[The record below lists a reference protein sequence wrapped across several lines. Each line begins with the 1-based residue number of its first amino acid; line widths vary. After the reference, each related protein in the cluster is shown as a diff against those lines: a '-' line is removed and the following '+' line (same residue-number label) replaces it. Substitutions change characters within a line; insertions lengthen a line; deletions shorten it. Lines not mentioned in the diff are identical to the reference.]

1 MSRRALKSSSS
12 ERKRG
17 RTRQRKICFGNTY
30 VPIRKI
36 GSGSFGDIYLGTDL
50 KSGEEVAIKL
60 EPRRTRHPQLQSE
73 MMLYRI
79 LSGGIGIPHVRWFG
93 HDGDYNVLVMDLLG
107 PSLEDQHQVCG
118 RKFSLKT
125 VLMLAEQ
132 LITRFE
138 YIHSRHLIHR
148 DVKPNN
154 LLMGL
159 GKHAGEVNV
168 IDFGLSKRYIDPRTG
183 KHIKYK
189 EGKNLTGTA
198 RYASIN
204 THIGIEQSRRDDLE
218 SLGYVLLYLLRGS
231 LPWQGLK
238 AANKKQKYDKIRDK
252 KLEVLVDDLCAGLP
266 DEFVKYITYTRS
278 LRFDERPDYDYCRI
292 IFRDLFIREGYA
304 YDYVYDWTVLD
315 DEEASAATSSAAPPA
330 TPPAAASGAGVSNVA
345 RNGSAMTPMTSDG
358 RAHVSQSPS
367 STRVNTTPAR
377 DPRSSS
383 TRDKRRKRRSDE
395 RTTRVTG
402 VPPASS
408 SSPSAPPT
416 GSQLRSGSRSRLRES
431 RRS

>member
-1 MSRRALKSSSS
+1 
-12 ERKRG
+12 
-17 RTRQRKICFGNTY
+17 
-30 VPIRKI
+30 
-36 GSGSFGDIYLGTDL
+36 
-50 KSGEEVAIKL
+50 
-60 EPRRTRHPQLQSE
+60 

-107 PSLEDQHQVCG
+107 PSLEDLHQMCG
-118 RKFSLKT
+118 RQFSLKT

-154 LLMGL
+154 LLMGI

-218 SLGYVLLYLLRGS
+218 SLGYVLLYLIRGS

-252 KLEVLVDDLCAGLP
+252 KLEVLVSDLCQGLP

-278 LRFDERPDYDYCRI
+278 LRFDEKPDYDYLRI

-304 YDYVYDWTVLD
+304 YDYVYDWSVQEG
-315 DEEASAATSSAAPPA
+315 EEDADGAAASSSSAAAGGTGKSAPPPGAAGLAGTPVGTNKA
-330 TPPAAASGAGVSNVA
+330 TVGSSSRRDASSTPIVGPPPTSGATSGAAAGGGYASPA
-345 RNGSAMTPMTSDG
+345 
-358 RAHVSQSPS
+358 PS
-367 STRVNTTPAR
+367 STRVNPTPTRERASGR
-377 DPRSSS
+377 TSS
-383 TRDKRRKRRSDE
+383 RDKRRKRRGDE
-395 RTTRVTG
+395 RSSRVARGSPAVGTSG
-402 VPPASS
+402 VGGASG
-408 SSPSAPPT
+408 AVGGGG
-416 GSQLRSGSRSRLRES
+416 GSGVRKSSRSRITSNR
-431 RRS
+431 

>member
-1 MSRRALKSSSS
+1 MSSRRTGDKKSSS

-17 RTRQRKICFGNTY
+17 RARSRKICFGNTY

-107 PSLEDQHQVCG
+107 PSLEDLHQICG

-154 LLMGL
+154 LLMGI

-266 DEFVKYITYTRS
+266 EEFVKYITYTRS

-304 YDYVYDWTVLD
+304 YDYVYDWTVLHSEA
-315 DEEASAATSSAAPPA
+315 DEAKPASSSAAPPA
-330 TPPAAASGAGVSNVA
+330 TPPAAASGTGVSNVA
-345 RNGSAMTPMTSDG
+345 RNGSSATPGGS
-358 RAHVSQSPS
+358 ALPNQSPGGS
-367 STRVNTTPAR
+367 STRVNTSLAR
-377 DPRSSS
+377 DPRSGSS
-383 TRDKRRKRRSDE
+383 RDKRRKRRSDA
-395 RTTRVTG
+395 
-402 VPPASS
+402 PPT
-408 SSPSAPPT
+408 SSPSAAQPAP
-416 GSQLRSGSRSRLRES
+416 LRSSGSGSRLRDS
-431 RRS
+431 TTRRS